1 LLVWLLLSLATM
13 GMEVLLTIPMVD
25 TATPTEA
32 HRVCTDTTARG
43 RLNLGMDMV
52 TDMELPQSMFPSMI
66 MATDT
71 THNHIPTDTILDM
84 GMERGQLM
92 LNQDMEVL
100 PTTHTEVTA
109 LSTEAPRV
117 LLDTMDMADMDT
129 MERDPPM
136 LNLVTMAMLSAT
148 LTEAHRVFMAIMA
161 MDTMAMVDTDIME
174 RDPLMLSQ
182 VTMAMLSATLTEAHR
197 VSMATT
203 VMAITVMADMVTMER
218 DLLMLDTTM
227 VPAHMS
233 TRAAHTTMDPMDMV
247 STTMVRGL
255 LKLVILDMDIIMDM
269 VEAATSMLTDH
280 TLLMVS
286 VLPTP
291 TKCDRDCT

>member
-32 HRVCTDTTARG
+32 HRVCMDTTARG

-71 THNHIPTDTILDM
+71 THNHILTDTISDM

-117 LLDTMDMADMDT
+117 FLDTMDMADMDT

-174 RDPLMLSQ
+174 RDPLMLNQ

-203 VMAITVMADMVTMER
+203 VMAITAMEDMVTMER

-269 VEAATSMLTDH
+269 VEAASSMLTDH